1 MKHDYKNYP
10 ELTNREIDEEGFSSP
25 HKQYT
30 EDFRATCVK
39 VHDGDTITLQ
49 TEDRDFTFP
58 LRFLELDAPEM
69 NNGGEEARDFVKGL
83 ILYEE
88 VEIKIDK
95 NNRVGKYGR
104 LLGKVVSRGLDIAQA
119 EIRLGYA
126 QPFGQKLEG
135 EVPNTNKFFSLKQ
148 WV

>member
-1 MKHDYKNYP
+1 MHDYKNYP
-10 ELTNREIDEEGFSSP
+10 ELTNAEIDEEGFSSP
-25 HKQYT
+25 HVQYT
-30 EDFRATCVK
+30 EDFKATVIK

-49 TEDRDFTFP
+49 TEDRDFHFP
-58 LRFLELDAPEM
+58 LRFLNIDSPEM

-83 ILYEE
+83 ILDEE

-104 LLGKVVSRGLDIAQA
+104 LLGKVISRGLDIGES

-126 QPFGQKLEG
+126 KPFGQKLEG
-135 EVPNTNKFFSLKQ
+135 EIPPTMKIFPKIK
-148 WV
+148 